1 MKLII
6 SIIIFATLIT
16 VIGVHTGSLH
26 TGSISGS
33 SVSDED
39 STGTIG
45 FYATSRGVSTGIDM
59 CDGCGLH
66 YDMNTG
72 GIQYGIGF

>member
-16 VIGVHTGSLH
+16 VIGVH